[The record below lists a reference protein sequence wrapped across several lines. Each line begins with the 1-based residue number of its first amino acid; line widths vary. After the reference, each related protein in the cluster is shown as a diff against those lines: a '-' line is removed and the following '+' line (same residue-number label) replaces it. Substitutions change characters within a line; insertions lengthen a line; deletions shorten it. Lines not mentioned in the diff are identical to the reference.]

1 MQSTPPASGVSRVLL
16 SRAVRL
22 LLPLLAS
29 SLLLAA
35 TPPPG
40 AAPHLHWSGI
50 GPIVR
55 RSIAAGEMPGAVV
68 LIGHNG
74 RIVYRKAFGERSLQ
88 PYRQKMTVDTIFDIA
103 SLTKVV
109 ATAPSVMQLLDQGR
123 FRLNDPVAKYLPR
136 FAQNG
141 KDDITIRDL
150 LTHFSGLPPDIPQIP
165 RWSGYATGVAKAY
178 AVVPAYPPDSHFEY
192 SDINYVVLAELVRH
206 LTGERIDRYALQ
218 HIWKPL
224 GMSHTRYLPP
234 ARWRPKIAPTEPEPD
249 GRFLRGVVNDPTA
262 RSMGGVTGDAG
273 VFSTAGDLAK
283 LCQMMLNG
291 GRGANGARILSA
303 LAVAKMTT
311 PQTPFNIPQV
321 RGLGWDIDTPFSNNR
336 GDYLPV
342 GSYGHSGFTGTSIWI
357 DPTSDTYIIIL
368 ANAIHPHQRPPLKS
382 ILAMRSEV
390 ANRVA
395 VILSQDDP
403 VGEFDRIEQGLER
416 ITGYNDAA
424 VSEHRTLYR
433 NGNVYT
439 GLDVLARRDF
449 NLLRG
454 KRVGLV
460 TNPTGLDRHGH
471 RNIDDMIAAGIRVT
485 AAFAP
490 EHGWSGQLDG
500 PVADSR
506 DAATGVPVYSTYE
519 SADGSHMLPAAGV
532 DRVNVLVYDI
542 QDVGVRFY
550 TFETTLAYTL
560 ETAARRHIPVVVL
573 DRPDPLDG
581 IHVEGPA
588 LAPAE
593 TSFIGYFPGM
603 PVRNGM
609 TVGELAHL
617 FNRTI
622 HADLHVVRMRG
633 WSRGDFYDE
642 TGLAWVDPSPNLR
655 NLDETVLY
663 PGVAEIEYT
672 NVSVGRGTDTPFELV
687 GAPWIH
693 ARQLA
698 TYLNARRIPGVRF
711 MPISFTPDA
720 SRYAHELCHG
730 VSLILT
736 SREQLDSPEMGIELA
751 SALARLYPQQWQPG
765 AMPREVGS
773 QAIVDAIRRG
783 EDPRRIEADWQ
794 ANLRAFEAL
803 RRRCLLYQ

>member
-1 MQSTPPASGVSRVLL
+1 MRLRRLRFLP
-16 SRAVRL
+16 L
-22 LLPLLAS
+22 LLPSLAL
-29 SLLLAA
+29 SLSAA
-35 TPPPG
+35 TPPN
-40 AAPHLHWSGI
+40 AAPRRLRWIGI

-68 LIGHNG
+68 LIGHDG
-74 RIVYRKAFGERSLQ
+74 HVVYRRAFGDRSVE
-88 PYRQKMTVDTIFDIA
+88 PYRQRMTVNTIFDLA
-103 SLTKVV
+103 SLSKVV
-109 ATAPSVMQLLDQGR
+109 ATAPAIMQLLDQGR
-123 FRLNDPVAKYLPR
+123 FRLNDPVAKYLPG
-136 FAQNG
+136 FAQHG
-141 KDDITIRDL
+141 KQDITIRDL
-150 LTHFSGLPPDIPQIP
+150 LTHFSGLPPDIPQVP
-165 RWSGYATGVAKAY
+165 RWSGYMTGVEKAF
-178 AVVPAYPPDSHFEY
+178 AIVPTWPPDSHFEY

-224 GMSHTRYLPP
+224 GMYHTRYLPP
-234 ARWRPKIAPTEPEPD
+234 ARWRARIAPTEPEPD

-262 RSMGGVTGDAG
+262 RAMDGVTGDAG
-273 VFSTAGDLAK
+273 VFSTADDLAK
-283 LCQMMLNG
+283 LCQTMLNG
-291 GRGANGARILSA
+291 GRGANGVRVLSQ

-311 PQTPFNIPQV
+311 PQTPYNIPDV

-357 DPTSDTYIIIL
+357 DPFSKTYIIIL

-382 ILAMRSEV
+382 ILAMRAEV

-395 VILSQDDP
+395 VILSRDDP
-403 VGEFDRIEQGLER
+403 DEFTRIEDGLER
-416 ITGYNDAA
+416 ITGYNDAD

-433 NGNVYT
+433 NGDVYT
-439 GLDVLARRDF
+439 GLDVLAQRGFD
-449 NLLRG
+449 LLRG

-460 TNPTGLDRHGH
+460 TNPTGLDRDGH
-471 RNIDDMIAAGIRVT
+471 RNLDDMIADGIHVT

-490 EHGWSGQLDG
+490 EHGWSGKLDG
-500 PVADSR
+500 PVANSR

-519 SADGSHMLPAAGV
+519 SVHGSHMLPAAGV
-532 DRVNVLVYDI
+532 DRVNILVYDI

-560 ETAARRHIPVVVL
+560 QTAAEHRIPVVVL

-581 IHVEGPA
+581 IHVEGPP

-593 TSFIGYFPGM
+593 KSFIGYFPGM

-609 TVGELAHL
+609 TVGELARM
-617 FNRTI
+617 FNQTI
-622 HADLHVVRMRG
+622 HAHLIVVRMRG
-633 WSRGDFYDE
+633 WRRGDFYDE
-642 TGLAWVDPSPNLR
+642 TGLPWVNPSPNLR

-687 GAPWIH
+687 GAPWID

-698 TYLNARRIPGVRF
+698 AYLNARRIPGIRF
-711 MPISFTPDA
+711 MPISFTPN
-720 SRYAHELCHG
+720 SSKYAHQLCHG
-730 VSLILT
+730 ISLILT

-751 SALARLYPQQWQPG
+751 SALAHLYPQQWESS
-765 AMPREVGS
+765 AMPKEVGS
-773 QAIVDAIRRG
+773 PAIVNAIRSG
-783 EDPRRIEADWQ
+783 EDPRRIEASWQ
-794 ANLRAFEAL
+794 RGLRAFEKIRA
-803 RRRCLLYQ
+803 RFLLYQ